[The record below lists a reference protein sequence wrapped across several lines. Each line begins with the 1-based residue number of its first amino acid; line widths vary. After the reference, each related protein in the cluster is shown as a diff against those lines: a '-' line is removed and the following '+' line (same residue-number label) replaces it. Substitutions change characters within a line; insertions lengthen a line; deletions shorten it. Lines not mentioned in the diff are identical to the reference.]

1 MYDLSSIVS
10 CYHVTGALQRLES
23 VTAVRMI
30 AMLQNQDL
38 HKTVWQSTKFVDDFL
53 DRRLLS
59 YFYHQNAW
67 GYGKKVK
74 KQSQLVTEPS
84 GGSLE
89 RAVNRYSRQKRA
101 YENHMK
107 TWRANASYEF
117 LFDPPDLKNYAIA
130 S

>member
-1 MYDLSSIVS
+1 MPTELPDRSSFAS
-10 CYHVTGALQRLES
+10 TSGSRDRSDPAL
-23 VTAVRMI
+23 
-30 AMLQNQDL
+30 
-38 HKTVWQSTKFVDDFL
+38 DDFL

>member
-1 MYDLSSIVS
+1 MELIRTGSPPNIPLTVQVARRIVLR
-10 CYHVTGALQRLES
+10 G
-23 VTAVRMI
+23 
-30 AMLQNQDL
+30 
-38 HKTVWQSTKFVDDFL
+38 VDDFL

>member
-1 MYDLSSIVS
+1 MPVIN
-10 CYHVTGALQRLES
+10 CKRA
-23 VTAVRMI
+23 
-30 AMLQNQDL
+30 
-38 HKTVWQSTKFVDDFL
+38 STEVASVDDFL

-67 GYGKKVK
+67 GYGEKVK

-89 RAVNRYSRQKRA
+89 RAVDSVNRYSRQKRA

-117 LFDPPDLKNYAIA
+117 LFDPPDLKNYAVA
-130 S
+130 SEIRRSR

>member
-1 MYDLSSIVS
+1 VSSLERLGEAGWLPDVRSEESIPG
-10 CYHVTGALQRLES
+10 HARRRLQL
-23 VTAVRMI
+23 
-30 AMLQNQDL
+30 
-38 HKTVWQSTKFVDDFL
+38 DDFL

>member
-1 MYDLSSIVS
+1 MRPIIGVNGDCLWLCGDVCHSPPSIS
-10 CYHVTGALQRLES
+10 APRSHGKLRSMLTG
-23 VTAVRMI
+23 I
-30 AMLQNQDL
+30 
-38 HKTVWQSTKFVDDFL
+38 DDFL

-117 LFDPPDLKNYAIA
+117 LFDPPDLKNYAVA
-130 S
+130 SEIRRSR

>member
-1 MYDLSSIVS
+1 MELIR
-10 CYHVTGALQRLES
+10 TGCPP
-23 VTAVRMI
+23 
-30 AMLQNQDL
+30 
-38 HKTVWQSTKFVDDFL
+38 TVVAGLDDFL